1 MFQMKKSNYSVSV
14 CFVLVRFWFLL
25 NSGLRTVCIRINKK
39 SASWRAERPKST
51 KLLYLDKDQI
61 MSMFNYLID
70 NIYLFYG
77 HAIYRQIIGIPMGTD
92 CAPELANLFLFS
104 YEYRFIMNMIMLGDK
119 DVKRF
124 RFLYRYIDDLLS
136 LNDKSLFSTVFKDIY
151 PSELELKDTACSTA
165 KSAYLDMD
173 ISVNQTSKK
182 FQYTLYDKRN
192 DFPFKVISMPNL
204 RSNIPLAPAYGV
216 FYSQV
221 VRLFKANNST
231 SGFISNVKS
240 LIYKLCNQNFNKA
253 NLLHQVNRFC
263 KNYRSNLIGNY
274 WQLLTAKQFY

>member
-1 MFQMKKSNYSVSV
+1 
-14 CFVLVRFWFLL
+14 
-25 NSGLRTVCIRINKK
+25 
-39 SASWRAERPKST
+39 
-51 KLLYLDKDQI
+51 
-61 MSMFNYLID
+61 
-70 NIYLFYG
+70 
-77 HAIYRQIIGIPMGTD
+77 
-92 CAPELANLFLFS
+92 
-104 YEYRFIMNMIMLGDK
+104 
-119 DVKRF
+119 
-124 RFLYRYIDDLLS
+124 
-136 LNDKSLFSTVFKDIY
+136 
-151 PSELELKDTACSTA
+151 
-165 KSAYLDMD
+165 MD

-274 WQLLTAKQFY
+274 WQLLTAKQFF